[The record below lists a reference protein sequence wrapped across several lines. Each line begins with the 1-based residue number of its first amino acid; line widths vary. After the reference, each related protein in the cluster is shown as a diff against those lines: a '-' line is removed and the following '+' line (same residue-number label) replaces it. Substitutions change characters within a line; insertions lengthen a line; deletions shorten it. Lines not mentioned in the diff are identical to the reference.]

1 MAVVGDRDRVWAA
14 VIRLSNE
21 QAGFSAADVETT
33 CEELFGEDAPTAD
46 TIDDTT
52 DAMLELDVLEPFGVD
67 EESTY
72 YVLKDAGGGP

>member
-1 MAVVGDRDRVWAA
+1 MTVVAERDRVWTA

-21 QAGFSAADVETT
+21 QAGFSAADIETA
-33 CEELFGEDAPTAD
+33 CEELFGEDAPTAE

-72 YVLKDAGGGP
+72 YVLKDAGEGP